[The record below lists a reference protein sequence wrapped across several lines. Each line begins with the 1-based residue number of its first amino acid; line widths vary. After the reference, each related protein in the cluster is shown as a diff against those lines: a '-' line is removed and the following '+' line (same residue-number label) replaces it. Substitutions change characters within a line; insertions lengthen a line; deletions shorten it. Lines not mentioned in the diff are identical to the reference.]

1 VLKIGGVLGII
12 EHAGHPIYDNGAL
25 HRALE
30 SQVVTDAQNAGM
42 FVEASGKLL
51 RNIEDDRSA
60 TVFAPEIRGVTDR
73 FVLRIIKNH

>member
-1 VLKIGGVLGII
+1 
-12 EHAGHPIYDNGAL
+12 
-25 HRALE
+25 
-30 SQVVTDAQNAGM
+30 VTDAQNAGM
-42 FVEASGKLL
+42 FVEASSKLL